1 MSLQSLDAAALPE
14 QLSRFGAVIDVRSPA
29 EFAEDHVPGAVN
41 WPVLDDAQRHEVG
54 TLYVQHSPFE
64 ARKVGA
70 ALVSLN
76 IGALLQRHVGAL
88 PREWQPLV
96 YCWRG
101 GERSGALA
109 TVLDRIG
116 FRTTRLHGGYKAW
129 RTLVRE
135 QLQQMPAVLDFQVLV
150 GRTGSGKTRLLQA
163 LAAAGA
169 QVLDLEALASHR
181 GSLLG
186 GVPGVA
192 QPSQKRFDSL
202 LWQALRGFDA
212 SQPVFVEAES
222 RRIGALQLPE
232 ALVAR
237 MQQHGRCVQVELPED
252 ARIGLLL
259 EDYAALTRDVPGLC
273 RLLDGLVELRGRT
286 QVSGWQALARAGD
299 WTGLLTGLLH
309 QHYDPLYRRSTDQHY
324 RGLAQARTVALAD
337 AMPASLA
344 AAAAA
349 LHRRP

>member
-1 MSLQSLDAAALPE
+1 VSLRSLDAVALPE
-14 QLSRFGAVIDVRSPA
+14 LLGRFDAVIDVRSPA
-29 EFAEDHVPGAVN
+29 EFAEDHLPGAVN

-76 IGALLQRHVGAL
+76 IGGLLQAHAREL

-116 FRTTRLHGGYKAW
+116 FRVTRLQGGYKAW
-129 RTLVRE
+129 RALVRE
-135 QLQQMPAVLDFQVLV
+135 QLQQLPAALDFRVLV
-150 GRTGSGKTRLLQA
+150 GRTGSGKTRLLHA
-163 LAAAGA
+163 LASAGA

-186 GVPGVA
+186 GVPGRP
-192 QPSQKRFDSL
+192 QPSQKGFDSL
-202 LWQALRGFDA
+202 LWQTLRGLD
-212 SQPVFVEAES
+212 SSRPVFVEAES
-222 RRIGALQLPE
+222 RRIGALQLPD
-232 ALVAR
+232 ALVSR
-237 MQQHGRCVQVELPED
+237 MQQQGRCIQLELPEA
-252 ARIGLLL
+252 ARIALLL
-259 EDYAALTRDVPGLC
+259 QDYAPLTRNVDELC
-273 RLLDGLVELRGRT
+273 RLLDGLNELRGRAT
-286 QVSGWQALARAGD
+286 VVRWQALARSGD
-299 WTGLLTGLLH
+299 WQSLLTELLL

-324 RGLAQARTVALAD
+324 RGLAQARTVPLAD
-337 AMPASLA
+337 AEAATLA
-344 AAAAA
+344 AAAADLLA
-349 LHRRP
+349 PA